1 MAPGEHL
8 DLAAFNALPAPDAER
23 RLLAV
28 CSSPRWAA
36 AVSARRPFAS
46 TDDLLHAADAE
57 VHALGDGDLD
67 DALAGH
73 PRIGEPRPDQDG
85 AWSRKEQSRVN
96 AADAATLDAIA
107 RGNRVYENRF
117 GYVYLVCA
125 TGRTADELLAVLL
138 ARLSNDPET
147 EWAVV
152 REELAKINRIRLG
165 ALIGQEVTA

>member
-1 MAPGEHL
+1 MAPGDHL
-8 DLAAFNALPAPDAER
+8 DLAAFNALPTSDAER

-36 AVSARRPFAS
+36 AVAASRPFAS
-46 TDDLLHAADAE
+46 IGELFRAADAE
-57 VHALGDGDLD
+57 VHALREGELD

-73 PRIGEPRPDQDG
+73 PRIGEPRPGRDG
-85 AWSRKEQSRVN
+85 AWARQEQSGVD

-117 GYVYLVCA
+117 GHVYLVCA

-138 ARLSNDPET
+138 ARLSNDAAT
-147 EWAVV
+147 ERRVV

-165 ALIGQEVTA
+165 RLIGEEVTA